1 MFLWL
6 KKNKPSKLLWYLIN
20 FSIFIK
26 EWYPVKMHHDVD
38 LSQFKNKKT
47 ALVLSGGV
55 VKAASWHLGVA
66 LALEELGFVLKHNKS
81 PNDADYEI
89 STYVGSSAGSLI
101 NLYFASGFRPIDVI
115 DATINRKN
123 AQTSLKPVTYADM
136 LSRKMPMKNPFNFD
150 FYNPLEGFPSLIK
163 QMSKPLLSLS
173 GLFSTEGLNQ
183 YMQKNVILSQSFN
196 EYAADMFV
204 VATQLDHSRKV
215 IFGKYNYPSPIHDS
229 TAEYYTGVDV
239 SQAVSASMSVPPFYA
254 PFPIKNPRTSQVDY
268 YIDGEIRETLST
280 HVAVDNKCDYVISS
294 WTHTPYHYH
303 DEIGSL
309 INFGIPAI
317 CMQAIYLMIQ
327 KKIVASR
334 SHNILAKDIIDT
346 VNDYMAS
353 QNFSTKDR
361 TKITSIL
368 ERKMNYN
375 PNVKFIDIY
384 PDHSHYKLFFT
395 NSFSLDPNKA
405 KYIMTA
411 GYKKTLE
418 VFKKLE

>member
-1 MFLWL
+1 MYH
-6 KKNKPSKLLWYLIN
+6 NIN
-20 FSIFIK
+20 ID
-26 EWYPVKMHHDVD
+26 P
-38 LSQFKNKKT
+38 FKNKKT

-66 LALEELGFVLKHNKS
+66 LALEEFGFVLKHNKS
-81 PNDADYEI
+81 PTNPDHEI

-115 DATINRKN
+115 DATINGKN
-123 AQTSLKPVTYADM
+123 AQTALQAVSYADM
-136 LSRKMPMKNPFNFD
+136 LSRKMPSRDAFDFN
-150 FYNPLEGFPSLIK
+150 FYNPLEGFPTLI
-163 QMSKPLLSLS
+163 SKMARPLLSIS

-183 YMQKNVILSQSFN
+183 YMKNHVLLSQDFS
-196 EYAADMFV
+196 EYEADMFV

-215 IFGKYNYPSPIHDS
+215 IFSKYNYPSPFHDS
-229 TAEYYTGVDV
+229 TAEYYTGVDI
-239 SQAVSASMSVPPFYA
+239 SEAVAASMSVPPFYS
-254 PFPIKNPRTSQVDY
+254 PFPVKNPRTQRTDF
-268 YIDGEIRETLST
+268 YIDGEIRETLSN
-280 HVAVDNKCDYVISS
+280 HVAVDNKCDFVISS

-309 INFGIPAI
+309 INYGLPAI

-334 SHNILAKDIIDT
+334 SQKILAKDIIDT
-346 VNDYMAS
+346 VNDYMTS
-353 QNFSTKDR
+353 NNFSQKDR
-361 TKITSIL
+361 LKITSIL

-375 PNVKFIDIY
+375 PNIRFIDIY

-395 NSFSLDPNKA
+395 NSFSLDPQKA

-411 GYKKTLE
+411 GYRKTFE
-418 VFKKLE
+418 VFKKLEWE

>member
-1 MFLWL
+1 MYH
-6 KKNKPSKLLWYLIN
+6 NIN
-20 FSIFIK
+20 VA
-26 EWYPVKMHHDVD
+26 P
-38 LSQFKNKKT
+38 FKNKKT

-66 LALEELGFVLKHNKS
+66 LALEEFGFVLKHNKS
-81 PNDADYEI
+81 PHNPDYEI

-123 AQTSLKPVTYADM
+123 AQTSLKPVSYADL
-136 LSRKMPMKNPFNFD
+136 LSRKMPARNPYNFD
-150 FYNPLEGFPSLIK
+150 FYNPFESFPSLLK
-163 QMSKPLLSLS
+163 QMAKPLLSIS

-183 YMQKNVILSQSFN
+183 YMQNNVIISQAFE
-196 EYAADMFV
+196 EYVADMFV

-215 IFGKYNYPSPIHDS
+215 IFSKYNYPSPIHDS

-239 SQAVSASMSVPPFYA
+239 TQAISASMSVPPFYS
-254 PFPIKNPRTSQVDY
+254 PFPVKNPRTDTMDY
-268 YIDGEIRETLST
+268 YIDGEIRETLSN
-280 HVAVDNKCDYVISS
+280 HVAVDNKCDFVISS

-309 INFGIPAI
+309 INYGLPAI

-334 SHNILAKDIIDT
+334 GQKILAKDIIDT
-346 VNDYMAS
+346 VNDYMNS
-353 QNFSTKDR
+353 NNFSQKDR
-361 TKITSIL
+361 LKITSIL

-375 PNVKFIDIY
+375 PNIKFIDIY

-395 NSFSLDPNKA
+395 NSFSLDPKKA

-411 GYKKTLE
+411 GYKKTFE
-418 VFKKLE
+418 VFKKLEWE

>member
-1 MFLWL
+1 MYH
-6 KKNKPSKLLWYLIN
+6 NIDISP
-20 FSIFIK
+20 
-26 EWYPVKMHHDVD
+26 
-38 LSQFKNKKT
+38 FKNKKS

-66 LALEELGFVLKHNKS
+66 LALEELGFVLKNNKS
-81 PNDADYEI
+81 PIDPDFEI

-115 DATINRKN
+115 DATINRKH

-136 LSRKMPMKNPFNFD
+136 LSRKMPSRDAFNFD
-150 FYNPLEGFPSLIK
+150 FYNPFEGFPTILK
-163 QMSKPLLSLS
+163 QMAKPLLNIS

-183 YMQKNVILSQSFN
+183 YMQKHVILSQSFE

-215 IFGKYNYPSPIHDS
+215 IFSKYNYPSPIYDS
-229 TAEYYTGVDV
+229 TSEYYTGVDV
-239 SQAVSASMSVPPFYA
+239 SQAISASMSVPPFYA
-254 PFPIKNPRTSQVDY
+254 PFAVKNPRTSKTDY
-268 YIDGEIRETLST
+268 YIDGEIRETLSN
-280 HVAVDNKCDYVISS
+280 HIAVDNKCDFVISS

-303 DEIGSL
+303 DEVGSL
-309 INFGIPAI
+309 INYGLPAI

-327 KKIVASR
+327 KKIVSSR
-334 SHNILAKDIIDT
+334 GEKILAKDIIDT

-353 QNFSTKDR
+353 NNFSQKDR
-361 TKITSIL
+361 QKIASIL
-368 ERKMNYN
+368 ERKLNYN
-375 PNVKFIDIY
+375 PNIKFIDIF

-395 NSFSLDPNKA
+395 NSFSLDPQKA

-411 GYKKTLE
+411 GYKKTFE
-418 VFKKLE
+418 VFKKLEWE

>member
-1 MFLWL
+1 M
-6 KKNKPSKLLWYLIN
+6 Y
-20 FSIFIK
+20 
-26 EWYPVKMHHDVD
+26 HDID
-38 LSQFKNKKT
+38 LSPFKNKKT

-66 LALEELGFVLKHNKS
+66 LALEELGFSLKHNKS
-81 PNDADYEI
+81 PLDVDYEI

-115 DATINRKN
+115 DATLNGKN
-123 AQTSLKPVTYADM
+123 AQTSLRPVTYADM
-136 LSRKMPMKNPFNFD
+136 LSRKMPSRHAFNFD
-150 FYNPLEGFPSLIK
+150 FYNPFEGFPALLK
-163 QMSKPLLSLS
+163 QMAKPLLSVS

-183 YMQKNVILSQSFN
+183 YMQKHVILSQSFE

-229 TAEYYTGVDV
+229 TAEYYTGVDIT
-239 SQAVSASMSVPPFYA
+239 QAISASMSVPPFYA
-254 PFPIKNPRTSQVDY
+254 PFPVKNPRTSQIDY
-268 YIDGEIRETLST
+268 YIDGEIRETLSN
-280 HVAVDNKCDYVISS
+280 HVAVDNKCDFVISS

-309 INFGIPAI
+309 INFGLPAI

-327 KKIVASR
+327 KKIVSSR
-334 SHNILAKDIIDT
+334 GQNILAKDIIDT
-346 VNDYMAS
+346 VNDYMSS

-361 TKITSIL
+361 SKITSIL
-368 ERKMNYN
+368 ERKLNYN

-395 NSFSLDPNKA
+395 NSFSLDPQKS

-418 VFKKLE
+418 VFKKIEY

>member
-1 MFLWL
+1 MYH
-6 KKNKPSKLLWYLIN
+6 NIDISP
-20 FSIFIK
+20 
-26 EWYPVKMHHDVD
+26 
-38 LSQFKNKKT
+38 FKNKKS

-66 LALEELGFVLKHNKS
+66 LALEELGFVLKNNKS
-81 PNDADYEI
+81 PIDPDFEI

-115 DATINRKN
+115 DATINRKH

-136 LSRKMPMKNPFNFD
+136 LSRKMPSRDAFNFD
-150 FYNPLEGFPSLIK
+150 FYNPFEGFPTILK
-163 QMSKPLLSLS
+163 QMAKPLLNIS

-183 YMQKNVILSQSFN
+183 YMQKHVILSQSFE

-215 IFGKYNYPSPIHDS
+215 IFSKYNYPSPIYDS
-229 TAEYYTGVDV
+229 TSEYYTGVDV
-239 SQAVSASMSVPPFYA
+239 SQAISASMSVPPFYA
-254 PFPIKNPRTSQVDY
+254 PFAVKNPRTSKTDY
-268 YIDGEIRETLST
+268 YIDGEIRETLSN
-280 HVAVDNKCDYVISS
+280 HIAVDNKCDFVISS

-303 DEIGSL
+303 DEVGSL
-309 INFGIPAI
+309 INYGLPAI

-327 KKIVASR
+327 KKIVSSR
-334 SHNILAKDIIDT
+334 GEKILAKDIIDT

-353 QNFSTKDR
+353 NNFSQKDR
-361 TKITSIL
+361 QKIASIL
-368 ERKMNYN
+368 ERKLNYN
-375 PNVKFIDIY
+375 PNIKFIDIF

-395 NSFSLDPNKA
+395 NSFSIDPQKS

-411 GYKKTLE
+411 VYKKTFE
-418 VFKKLE
+418 VFKKLEWE